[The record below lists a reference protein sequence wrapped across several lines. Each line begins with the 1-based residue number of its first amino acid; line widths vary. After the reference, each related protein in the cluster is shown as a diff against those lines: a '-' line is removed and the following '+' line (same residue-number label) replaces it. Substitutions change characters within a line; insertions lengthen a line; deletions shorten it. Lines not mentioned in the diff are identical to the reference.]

1 MIRTVL
7 GAALLAASGMT
18 SAASVAIT
26 HAKIHTLG
34 STGVLEDATIVIRN
48 EFIEALGPGVVPPS
62 DAKVIDAKGAV
73 ITPGLFDAYTHLGL
87 VEVEQVN
94 ESVDS
99 ETNNPRYGAALD
111 VVDGLNPRSTLIPIN
126 RIEGLTHAMAAPQVG
141 GEGPL
146 FGGRGAVIS
155 LGTLDAFVAKPQAA
169 MFVTLGE
176 AGATHVKGG
185 RPALMLALREAFEEV
200 KSLGTASPVQRP
212 SQLSTLDAE
221 ALKNV
226 LAGEV
231 PLVASVNR
239 AADIR
244 ALLQLAEDYGFKPI
258 VHGGAEA
265 HLVAALLAAKQVP
278 VILDPTANLPE
289 HFESLASSAD
299 AAAILY
305 KAGVRVAFSSQGSG
319 NGTHNSRNI
328 RQLAGNAVAHG
339 LPWNAALAAVTFNP
353 AAIYGLDSTLGTLEP
368 GKQAS
373 FVVWDGDPLEVTS
386 AAVQVFSAGRA
397 LPMRSRQTE
406 LRDRYLQRR
415 KAAPTPAAAPT
426 TPHP

>member
-1 MIRTVL
+1 MIRLIFGTV
-7 GAALLAASGMT
+7 LLAASAVAT
-18 SAASVAIT
+18 AASVAIT
-26 HAKIHTLG
+26 HARIHTLSAAG
-34 STGVLEDATIVIRN
+34 ILEDATIVIRG
-48 EFIEALGPGVVPPS
+48 EVIEALGAGVVPPT
-62 DAKVIDAKGAV
+62 DAKMIDAKGAF

-87 VEVEQVN
+87 MEIEQVN

-111 VVDGLNPRSTLIPIN
+111 VVDGLNPRSVLIPIN
-126 RIEGLTHAMAAPQVG
+126 RIEGLTHAMAAPQPG

-155 LGTLDAFVAKPQAA
+155 LGTLEAFVAKPQAA

-176 AGATHVKGG
+176 AGAAHVKGG

-200 KSLGTASPVQRP
+200 KALGTASPVQRP
-212 SQLSTLDAE
+212 AQLSTLDAE
-221 ALKNV
+221 ALKAV

-244 ALLQLAEDYGFKPI
+244 VLLQLAEDYGFKPI
-258 VHGGAEA
+258 IHGGAEA
-265 HLVAALLAAKQVP
+265 HLVAPLLTAKQVP

-289 HFESLASSAD
+289 RFESLASSAD

-305 KAGVRVAFSSQGSG
+305 KAGVRVAFSSLGSG
-319 NGTHNSRNI
+319 NATHNSRNI

-353 AAIYGLDSTLGTLEP
+353 VAIYGLDSTLGTLEP

-373 FVVWDGDPLEVTS
+373 FVVWDGDPLEVSS

-397 LPMRSRQTE
+397 LPMRSRQAE

-415 KAAPTPAAAPT
+415 KAAVPPAMPPPAKP
-426 TPHP
+426 